1 MERMQVAA
9 PKAAAVRCGAAQE
22 GKSAPEYRPIFLT
35 TPKEGQ
41 MSVAT
46 KTRKPQAPKTQGS
59 GGDGDPQHL
68 RALAR
73 ANEVRLARADL
84 KRRIASGDCS
94 VCEPILE
101 TPTEADGMTV
111 SELLTSQRRW
121 GRARCRKLL
130 SRIGLSENK
139 RLGTLTERQRKMLCA
154 ALGSP
159 AAE

>member
-9 PKAAAVRCGAAQE
+9 PKATAVRCGAAQE
-22 GKSAPEYRPIFLT
+22 GKSAPEYRPNFLT

-41 MSVAT
+41 MAVAT
-46 KTRKPQAPKTQGS
+46 KTRKPQAPKSQS
-59 GGDGDPQHL
+59 SDGDPQHL

-84 KRRIASGDCS
+84 KRRIASGDCP

-101 TPTEADGMTV
+101 TPTEAAGMTV

-159 AAE
+159 TAE